1 MARTDRPAGKSRGGT
16 NRCCERTYMKKNTFV
31 EGTLVAYIMIL
42 ISKILGAIYV
52 IPFYQIIG
60 EAGGVLYS
68 YAYNVYA
75 LFLNLSTSGIPTA
88 VSILIAEYNALEQ
101 YNEREKSFRV
111 ANKMI
116 AVIALIAF
124 AVMFLFAGLIVKFF
138 NSGIEGGA
146 SAESI
151 KLAIRTISLCL
162 LVIPFTSVL
171 RGYLQGNRYVAVSSV
186 SQVLEQLARIFVVL
200 AGSFTAIRLLH
211 FSTEIGV
218 AVALSGP
225 VIGGVAA
232 FLYLR
237 VRTYQG
243 RDELLQGVTGVR
255 YARVSEGEIFR
266 KIIAYA
272 IPVIL
277 IAVTEN
283 LYNLVDMKLIIKG
296 LYMIGYSGAECEY
309 FASVINTWG
318 PKICT
323 IITALAMGL
332 CASVIPFVSE
342 HYVKGNFRELNK
354 KYNQAINTI
363 LYVSIPLAL
372 FLIINAGEV
381 FRIFYGPSDPGAHA
395 LRLLALINIIYSIQ
409 LVMSMML
416 QGMKR
421 YRLIF
426 SSTLVGLVLNAAL
439 DIPMILLLNKLGLKP
454 YLGTLTASAIGFTV
468 SVIIVFAAM
477 RRKYRFRYRS
487 VRNTLI
493 RTVITSVIPVAIMV
507 LLRLVFFK
515 DTGYVVTLIELG
527 VSGALSIG
535 AYLFITYR
543 LGIIDWLFGKDMPDK
558 VLAKLHLK
566 R

>member
-1 MARTDRPAGKSRGGT
+1 
-16 NRCCERTYMKKNTFV
+16 MKKNTFV

-138 NSGIEGGA
+138 NNGIEGGA

-211 FSTEIGV
+211 QSTEIGV

-225 VIGGVAA
+225 VVGGVVA

-237 VRTYQG
+237 VKAYQG
-243 RDELLQGVTGVR
+243 RHELLQGVTSVR
-255 YARVSEGEIFR
+255 YARVSEGEIVR
-266 KIIAYA
+266 KIVAYA

-296 LYMIGYSGAECEY
+296 LYMIGYSGSECEF

-421 YRLIF
+421 YKLIF
-426 SSTLVGLVLNAAL
+426 ISTLVGLILNAAL

-454 YLGTLTASAIGFTV
+454 YLGTLTASAIGFAV

-477 RRKYRFRYRS
+477 HKRYRFRYRS

-558 VLAKLHLK
+558 VLTRLHLK

>member
-1 MARTDRPAGKSRGGT
+1 MR
-16 NRCCERTYMKKNTFV
+16 KNTFV

-42 ISKILGAIYV
+42 IAKIMGAIYV
-52 IPFYQIIG
+52 IPFYKIIG

-88 VSILIAEYNALEQ
+88 VSILIAEYNAMEWF
-101 YNEREKSFRV
+101 NEREKAFRV
-111 ANKMI
+111 ANRMI
-116 AVIALIAF
+116 AVIAAAAF
-124 AVMFLFAGLIVKFF
+124 AVMFLFAGLIVRFF
-138 NSGIEGGA
+138 NNGIQGGA
-146 SAESI
+146 AAGDI
-151 KLAIRTISLCL
+151 ALAIRTISLCL

-171 RGYLQGNRYVAVSSV
+171 RGYLQGNKYVAVSSV
-186 SQVLEQLARIFVVL
+186 SQVIEQIVRIFVVL
-200 AGSFTAIRLLH
+200 AGSFAAIRLLH
-211 FSTEIGV
+211 FPTKVGV
-218 AVALSGP
+218 AVALTGP
-225 VIGGVAA
+225 VVGGAAA

-237 VRTYQG
+237 LKARQG
-243 RDELLQGVTGVR
+243 REELLCGVTGIR
-255 YARVSEGEIFR
+255 HARVTGREIVR
-266 KIIAYA
+266 KIVAYA

-296 LYMIGYSGAECEY
+296 LYMIGYSGADCEY

-342 HYVKGNFRELNK
+342 HYVKGNYRELNK
-354 KYNQAINTI
+354 KFNQAVNTI
-363 LYVSIPLAL
+363 LFVSVPLAI
-372 FLIINAGEV
+372 FLIVNAGEV
-381 FRIFYGPSDPGAHA
+381 FYIFYGRSDSGAHA

-409 LVMSMML
+409 LVVNMML

-421 YRLIF
+421 YKLIYG
-426 SSTLVGLVLNAAL
+426 STLVGLIINAAL
-439 DIPMILLLNKLGLKP
+439 DIPMILLLHRLNLKP

-468 SVIIVFAAM
+468 SVIIVFVSM
-477 RRKYRFRYRS
+477 HRSCRFRYRS

-493 RTVITSVIPVAIMV
+493 RSAVTCVIPAAIMV
-507 LLRLVFFK
+507 LLRLVFFRN
-515 DTGYVVTLIELG
+515 TGYLLTLIELG
-527 VSGALSIG
+527 VSGLLSIG
-535 AYLFITYR
+535 AYLLITYR
-543 LGIIDWLFGKDMPDK
+543 LGIVDWLFGKDMPDRI
-558 VLAKLHLK
+558 LTKLHLK